1 MNKKCSNLQLSL
13 CNLCLTENG
22 EYSQSIMSS
31 YIINSSTI
39 FNISNTPKYKYL
51 KLSLTN
57 PIQCLSKNTY
67 RLSKELP
74 ELSINKSY
82 VAKFISALHEQFKG
96 IFNDD
101 EIYKQLSGY
110 INESLINTVFSQ
122 TFVDDTIIY
131 ISRSNINYNCKLY
144 KNLTEL
150 IDYLAAEAFFANLL
164 LNIENYLNQKSVQ
177 FKQLCIHNGV
187 FQTSNKS
194 NSNTNN
200 SSEFTTHFK
209 LNTYIIV
216 IIVLFSIAAVAG
228 LIFFIYEYIKLTK
241 KRKY

>member
-150 IDYLAAEAFFANLL
+150 IDYLAAEAFFSNLL

-194 NSNTNN
+194 NSNNN
-200 SSEFTTHFK
+200 SEFATHIK
-209 LNTYIIV
+209 LNTYAIV
-216 IIVLFSIAAVAG
+216 IIVLAAIAG
-228 LIFFIYEYIKLTK
+228 IIGFIFFIYEYIKLTK
-241 KRKY
+241 KRKH